1 MKISQIDDPYGEF
14 LELIKNFQAGR
25 IDRRRFRARVQV
37 LCSGNTDLIFRFNTL
52 LKNKYQIKLK
62 ITGVKRK
69 YVKKKKK
76 KKVEENR
83 ELPWDVLDNICKT
96 LDFHDLFQFAGVCKN
111 WKAFHKIYWT
121 NFIAYQE
128 PLLLRNVYSNTHLQE
143 FFSLISIPN
152 QKIYSLKKMEC
163 LSNSMYVASSS
174 GYFIKAGFNDSF
186 QIFNPF
192 TRTKKVINASN
203 FEVISNAFASHA
215 LLALSKCSEDFVLV
229 VLCTCSRNLRVY
241 QSRNYGWVS
250 YSSAIGN
257 QEEKIVHFV
266 VLHSIIYLVTNKA
279 NIGVLSLNS
288 TNIKFLKLK
297 STPDVTSI
305 HLKLVNCDEQL
316 LLVDLMEDKMI
327 RNVYKIDFSTMNYV
341 KLETLGD
348 IALFYACNGLKKDCY
363 ALSNPNKWGY
373 ERNSVYVTLFS
384 STICR
389 VYSWD
394 DKKLQKCI
402 MLPTPDETG
411 VFVFDWCFRHLQYE
425 IDYSLVE

>member
-25 IDRRRFRARVQV
+25 IDRRRFRARVQG

-76 KKVEENR
+76 VEENR

-96 LDFHDLFQFAGVCKN
+96 LDFHDLFQFADIQS
-111 WKAFHKIYWT
+111 IY
-121 NFIAYQE
+121 
-128 PLLLRNVYSNTHLQE
+128 
-143 FFSLISIPN
+143 
-152 QKIYSLKKMEC
+152 K
-163 LSNSMYVASSS
+163 
-174 GYFIKAGFNDSF
+174 
-186 QIFNPF
+186 
-192 TRTKKVINASN
+192 TKKVINASN

-229 VLCTCSRNLRVY
+229 VLCICSRNLRVY
-241 QSRNYGWVS
+241 QSRNCGWVS

-266 VLHSIIYLVTNKA
+266 VLHSIIYVVTNKA

>member
-25 IDRRRFRARVQV
+25 IDRRRFRARVQG

-69 YVKKKKK
+69 KVKK
-76 KKVEENR
+76 KKVEESH
-83 ELPWDVLDNICKT
+83 ELPWDMLDNICKT

-128 PLLLRNVYSNTHLQE
+128 PLLLRNVYSNRE
-143 FFSLISIPN
+143 FSSLISIPD

-163 LSNSMYVASSS
+163 LFNSIYVESSG
-174 GYFIKAGFNDSF
+174 GYFIKAADNNSF
-186 QIFNPF
+186 KIINPF

-203 FEVISNAFASHA
+203 FQFYFNGFFNYA

-229 VLCTCSRNLRVY
+229 VLCMCTMNLRVY
-241 QSRNYGWVS
+241 QSRNCGWVT
-250 YSSAIGN
+250 YSSEIGN
-257 QEEKIVHFV
+257 QEKVVHFV
-266 VLHSIIYLVTNKA
+266 VLHNIIYVVTNKA

-288 TNIKFLKLK
+288 ANIKFLKLK
-297 STPDVTSI
+297 STPDVTSRN
-305 HLKLVNCDEQL
+305 LKLVNCDEQL

-341 KLETLGD
+341 KVETLGN
-348 IALFYACNGLKKDCY
+348 IALLYASNGLKNNCY

-394 DKKLQKCI
+394 DKKLKKCI
-402 MLPTPDETG
+402 TLPTPDETG
-411 VFVFDWCFRHLQYE
+411 AFLFDWCFRHLQYE

>member
-1 MKISQIDDPYGEF
+1 
-14 LELIKNFQAGR
+14 
-25 IDRRRFRARVQV
+25 
-37 LCSGNTDLIFRFNTL
+37 
-52 LKNKYQIKLK
+52 
-62 ITGVKRK
+62 
-69 YVKKKKK
+69 
-76 KKVEENR
+76 
-83 ELPWDVLDNICKT
+83 
-96 LDFHDLFQFAGVCKN
+96 
-111 WKAFHKIYWT
+111 
-121 NFIAYQE
+121 
-128 PLLLRNVYSNTHLQE
+128 
-143 FFSLISIPN
+143 
-152 QKIYSLKKMEC
+152 MEC

-229 VLCTCSRNLRVY
+229 VLCICSRNLRVY
-241 QSRNYGWVS
+241 QSRNCGWVS

-266 VLHSIIYLVTNKA
+266 VLHSIIYVVTNKA

-316 LLVDLMEDKMI
+316 LLVDLMEVEMI

-341 KLETLGD
+341 KLETLGN
-348 IALFYACNGLKKDCY
+348 IALFYASNGLKKDCY

-373 ERNSVYVTLFS
+373 ERNSVYVTLIS